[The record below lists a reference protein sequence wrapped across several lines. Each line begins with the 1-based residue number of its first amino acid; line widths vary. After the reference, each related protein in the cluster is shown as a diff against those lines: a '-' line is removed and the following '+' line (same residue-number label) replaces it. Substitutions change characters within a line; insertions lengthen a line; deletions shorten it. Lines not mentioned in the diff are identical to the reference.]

1 MGAVGEALSMVGKWF
16 QRFGDTPGVSY
27 TTPAGID
34 RRRLP
39 HADAQP
45 QIHTWDDERH
55 LSWPGGEG
63 SGVLSTSASPAHQRA
78 FGTDLAG
85 MSTVA
90 ALQHLGETLE
100 LPGEPTDYH
109 FAIQNV
115 LEALWKRRRTEPT
128 VLTTIEQLAWLD
140 LNLAEARPDSVSTD
154 VQGEQKY
161 YTIRAFQYLITL
173 YEREGALREALEVAG
188 LAVRYEQQQAKRD
201 ELVGRVTAL
210 GTEEVG

>member
-1 MGAVGEALSMVGKWF
+1 MVGEWF
-16 QRFGDTPGVSY
+16 QRFGDIPGVSHAA
-27 TTPAGID
+27 PAGID

-39 HADAQP
+39 SADARP
-45 QIHTWDDERH
+45 QVHTYDGERH

-63 SGVLSTSASPAHQRA
+63 SGIISTSASPAHERA

-85 MSTVA
+85 MSTAA

-115 LEALWKRRRTEPT
+115 LEALWKRRRTEPAVLGT
-128 VLTTIEQLAWLD
+128 VEQLAWLD
-140 LNLAEARPDSVSTD
+140 LSLAQARPDAVSTD
-154 VQGEQKY
+154 IHGERKFY
-161 YTIRAFQYLITL
+161 AVLAFQYLITL
-173 YEREGALREALEVAG
+173 YERDGALREALEVAE
-188 LAVRYEQQQAKRD
+188 LAVRYQQQQAKRD

-210 GTEEVG
+210 DTEEAG

>member
-1 MGAVGEALSMVGKWF
+1 MVGEWF
-16 QRFGDTPGVSY
+16 QRFGDIPGVSY
-27 TTPAGID
+27 ATPVGID

-39 HADAQP
+39 SADARP
-45 QIHTWDDERH
+45 QVHTYDGERH

-63 SGVLSTSASPAHQRA
+63 SGIISTSASPAHERA

-85 MSTVA
+85 MSTAA

-115 LEALWKRRRTEPT
+115 LEALWKRRRTEPAVLGT
-128 VLTTIEQLAWLD
+128 VEQLAWLD
-140 LNLAEARPDSVSTD
+140 LSLAQARPDAVSTD
-154 VQGEQKY
+154 IHGERKFY
-161 YTIRAFQYLITL
+161 AVLAFQYLITL
-173 YEREGALREALEVAG
+173 YERDGALREALEVAE
-188 LAVRYEQQQAKRD
+188 LAVRYQQQQAKRD

-210 GTEEVG
+210 DTEEAG